1 MSEKKVD
8 ARGLSCPQ
16 PVMLA
21 QKAINDGS
29 SDFEIYLNSDV
40 SKENMLRFAAKNKM
54 ATDIK
59 EENGDYIIRLHR

>member
-54 ATDIK
+54 TADVK